1 MTNDTR
7 LDGLRDWLSRET
19 PLDRFDIAPAS
30 ADASFRRYFRVTT
43 HDASFIAMDAPPERE
58 DSHPFVEIDRLLEAH
73 GVNVPHIHAVDLER
87 GYLLLEDFGNRHFL
101 SVLSDENV
109 DALYDDALTTLLKI
123 QQTPATTLP
132 PYDRQ
137 LLWREMELFRDWFL
151 DTHLGLRLDGA
162 QHALLDSCFETL
174 MRSALDQPQVFVHR
188 DYHSRNLMV
197 TSTDNPGVLDFQD
210 AVAGAVTY
218 DLVSLLRDAYIAW
231 PRQRVEHWALDYR
244 DRAVGTGILE
254 AVDDRTFLRWFDLMG
269 IQRQLKVIG
278 IFARLNHRDGK
289 PGYLD
294 DIPRVL
300 DYLLQAGRDHE
311 ETRPLCRLIDSLDI
325 RKRLAA

>member
-1 MTNDTR
+1 MTNDIR
-7 LDGLRDWLSRET
+7 LEGLQGWLSQELST
-19 PLDRFDIAPAS
+19 NDFELAPAS
-30 ADASFRRYFRVTT
+30 ADASFRRYFRVTRGG
-43 HDASFIAMDAPPERE
+43 DSFIAMDAPPEKE
-58 DSHPFVEIDRLLEAH
+58 DSHPFVAIDRLLEQQ
-73 GVNVPHIHAVDLER
+73 GVNVPHIHALDLER
-87 GYLLLEDFGNRHFL
+87 GFLLLGDFGDRHFL
-101 SVLSDENV
+101 SALNDNSVEG
-109 DALYDDALTTLLKI
+109 LYDDAMRSLLKI
-123 QQTPATTLP
+123 QHTPAASLP
-132 PYDRQ
+132 RYDRQ

-151 DTHLGLRLDGA
+151 DTHLGLSLDGA
-162 QHALLDSCFETL
+162 QHALLDSCFE
-174 MRSALDQPQVFVHR
+174 ALTRNALEQPQVFVHR

-197 TSTDNPGVLDFQD
+197 TANENPGILDFQD

-244 DRAVGTGILE
+244 DRAVAAGILG

-311 ETRPLCRLIDSLDI
+311 ETRPLCQLIDSLDI